1 MVKVIIE
8 RRIANGMQAQYEKEI
23 RTTLKSIL
31 DAPGYISGK
40 SFSDVENPE
49 RKYILTDW
57 RSIGDWQNWQ
67 ASSARKK
74 AIAGILPMLDMPEKI
89 TLLNNE

>member
-8 RRIANGMQAQYEKEI
+8 RKISKPMQSQYDKEI

-40 SFSDVENPE
+40 SFIDAEDSEC
-49 RKYILTDW
+49 RFILTDW
-57 RSIGDWQNWQ
+57 RSIKDWHNWQN
-67 ASSARKK
+67 SAERKR
-74 AIAGILPMLDMPEKI
+74 AIAGILPMLESPEKV
-89 TLLNNE
+89 TVLKNE